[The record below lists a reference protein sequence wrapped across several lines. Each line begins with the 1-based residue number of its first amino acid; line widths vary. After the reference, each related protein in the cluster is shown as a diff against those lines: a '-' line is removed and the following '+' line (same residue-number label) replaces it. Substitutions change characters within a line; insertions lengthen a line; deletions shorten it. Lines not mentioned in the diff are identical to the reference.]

1 MANRLKLPTAK
12 SDPSWFIYRIVGAR
26 KGYLGLIRA
35 PTAEAAIEVAI
46 EEFKLTSESRSRLIA
61 ERRG

>member
-1 MANRLKLPTAK
+1 MPDCLQRPTAK
-12 SDPSWFIYRIVGAR
+12 SDFSWFIYRIAGSR

-35 PTAEAAIEVAI
+35 PTAEAAIEVASK
-46 EEFKLTSESRSRLIA
+46 EFKLTGEARSSLIA